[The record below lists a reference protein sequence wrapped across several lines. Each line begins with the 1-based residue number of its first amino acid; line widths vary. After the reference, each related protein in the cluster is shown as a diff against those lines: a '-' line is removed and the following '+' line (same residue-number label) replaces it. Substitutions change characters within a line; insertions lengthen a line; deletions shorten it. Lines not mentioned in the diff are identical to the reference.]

1 MNVAE
6 SSEHYP
12 ELGRYQSAPSLVAS
26 PRSSNPFASMNS
38 PSVLGAHSFLPTQSV
53 QLGSSQRKL
62 AFLGGTR
69 NWLVMVSTCQVPAN
83 ASLPVLVAPLQIY
96 QMVWCSTQAN
106 LSLLVF
112 LAVHL
117 QISQVTAHHWPR
129 ACAFLHLF
137 LAAAMRAYCVAR
149 FWGQIEVF
157 LLMT

>member
-26 PRSSNPFASMNS
+26 PRSINPFASMNS

-96 QMVWCSTQAN
+96 RMVC
-106 LSLLVF
+106 
-112 LAVHL
+112 
-117 QISQVTAHHWPR
+117 HWPR
-129 ACAFLHLF
+129 ASAFLRLV
-137 LAAAMRAYCVAR
+137 LAAPMQAYCVAK

-157 LLMT
+157 LLMTQQMVRFWLLPYIYRCSLLSW